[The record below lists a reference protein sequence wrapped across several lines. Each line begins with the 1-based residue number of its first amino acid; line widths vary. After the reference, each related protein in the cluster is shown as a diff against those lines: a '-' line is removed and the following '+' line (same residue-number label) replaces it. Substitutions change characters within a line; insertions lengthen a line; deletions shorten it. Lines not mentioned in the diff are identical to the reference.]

1 MTCVRMLFFCDM
13 VFDAFFHGYF
23 VYAPPPIEF
32 SHMDMDMDMVC
43 TCHVVVGL
51 ALGALTAVA
60 CGLTSFTKLEG
71 TGRN

>member
-1 MTCVRMLFFCDM
+1 M
-13 VFDAFFHGYF
+13 VFDAFFMDTLYMLRP
-23 VYAPPPIEF
+23 PPPISEF
-32 SHMDMDMDMVC
+32 SHIDMDMDMVC

>member
-1 MTCVRMLFFCDM
+1 MLR
-13 VFDAFFHGYF
+13 HL
-23 VYAPPPIEF
+23 EF

-51 ALGALTAVA
+51 ALGAHG

-71 TGRN
+71 TGKLES